1 MKIIK
6 VMFHVATSYIGSEE
20 QEAQE
25 IKVEDNLTE
34 EQENK
39 IIDEH
44 YKIWVNENT
53 DQSWWRIEI

>member
-6 VMFHVATSYIGSEE
+6 VMFHVATNYVGSKEQEE
-20 QEAQE
+20 QEIE
-25 IKVEDNLTE
+25 VEDNLTE

-39 IIDEH
+39 IIDDL

-53 DQSWWRIEI
+53 DQSWWRV